1 MVCDSLAGKEVLLAI
16 QRVGPDPDRDTSP
29 ASDGPIPASATFD
42 VPAIASNVGAVRH
55 AVADFARGHG
65 ASAVALDSVRLA
77 VSEAVTNVVLHAYR
91 EAPAPG
97 PVLVVV
103 TVRGE
108 SLTVTVADEG
118 CGMTPRSDS
127 PGLGLGMGLIARM
140 ADTFEVTKRPTRAG
154 LVLRMGFA
162 LAG

>member
-1 MVCDSLAGKEVLLAI
+1 MAV
-16 QRVGPDPDRDTSP
+16 QRAGPDPDRDSSP
-29 ASDGPIPASATFD
+29 ASDGPIPASASFG
-42 VPAIASNVGAVRH
+42 VPATASSVGPVRH

-65 ASAVALDSVRLA
+65 ASVDELDSVSLA

-91 EAPAPG
+91 DDAAPG
-97 PVLVVV
+97 PVRVVV
-103 TVRGE
+103 AVRGGC
-108 SLTVTVADEG
+108 LTVTVTDEG

-140 ADTFEVTKRPTRAG
+140 ADTFEVTERPARAG

>member
-1 MVCDSLAGKEVLLAI
+1 MAV
-16 QRVGPDPDRDTSP
+16 QRAGPDPDRDSSP

-42 VPAIASNVGAVRH
+42 VPATASSVGPVRR

-65 ASAVALDSVRLA
+65 ASVDALGSVNLA
-77 VSEAVTNVVLHAYR
+77 VSEAVTNVVVHAYR
-91 EAPAPG
+91 DARAPG
-97 PVLVVV
+97 PVLVGVA
-103 TVRGE
+103 VRDGR
-108 SLTVTVADEG
+108 LTVTVADEG

-140 ADTFEVTKRPTRAG
+140 ADTFEVTERSARAG